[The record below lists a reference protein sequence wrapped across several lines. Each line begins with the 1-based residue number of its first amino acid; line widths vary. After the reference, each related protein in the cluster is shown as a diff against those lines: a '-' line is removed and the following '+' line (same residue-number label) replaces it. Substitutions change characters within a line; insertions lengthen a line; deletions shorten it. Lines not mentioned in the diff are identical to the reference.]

1 MKKQKNRKKGRK
13 QAARSVRQNRPA
25 SRSGDASP
33 PSPSSSASDSATKKD
48 NRPSNPDCL
57 VEVRGLSVDFTS
69 SKSVSHAVKN
79 ISFDIRPGETVAL
92 VGESGSGKTV
102 SALSIMRLLPYPA
115 ASHPGGEIFFKG
127 KDLLKVRG
135 RELRRYRGNAI
146 SMIFQEPMSSLN
158 PLHTIERQIGEV
170 LELHRGL
177 SGSAARKRVLDLLH
191 KVGIKDPESRL
202 LSYPHQLSGG
212 QRQRVMIAMA
222 LANEPDLLIAD
233 EPTTALDV
241 TIQAQILELLQNLQQ
256 ELGMAL
262 LLITHDLGIVRKMAE
277 RTCVMKNGEIVE
289 QGRTAE
295 IFDHPQHAY
304 TRHLLNAEPRG
315 EPPHEDLN
323 APTIIETE
331 NLKVWFPVKRG
342 FFRKTVDH
350 VKAVNG
356 ISLQLR
362 EKQTLG
368 IVGESGSGKT
378 TLGLALLRL
387 ISSEGPISYI
397 GQRIDDYQIKD
408 MRPLRRD
415 MQIVF
420 QDPYGSLSP
429 RLSVNQIIEEGLLI
443 QHPEMSAK
451 ERRERVS
458 FELEE
463 VGLDPASQ
471 DRYPHEFSGGQR
483 QRIAIARAMVLEP
496 KFVMLD
502 EPTSALDV
510 SVQAQ
515 IVELLLKL
523 QEKHKLSYLFISHD
537 LRVVRALANHV
548 IVMRGGIAVE
558 EGPAT
563 EIFNNPQTDYTK
575 ALMAAAFNLQA
586 SHEDAIAQ

>member
-1 MKKQKNRKKGRK
+1 MKKHNSRKKGRK
-13 QAARSVRQNRPA
+13 QAQKTM
-25 SRSGDASP
+25 DAGTELTSMSSTHAKNTTP
-33 PSPSSSASDSATKKD
+33 PLDG
-48 NRPSNPDCL
+48 RL
-57 VEVRGLSVDFTS
+57 IEVRDLCVDFRS
-69 SKSVSHAVKN
+69 STRITHAVRHV
-79 ISFDIRPGETVAL
+79 SFDIKPGETVAL

-115 ASHPGGEIFFKG
+115 ASHPHGEVFFKG
-127 KDLLKVRG
+127 KDDLLKIRG
-135 RELRRYRGNAI
+135 KKLRQYRGNAI

-158 PLHTIERQIGEV
+158 PLHSIERQVGEV

-177 SGSAARKRVLDLLH
+177 SGSAARKVVLDLLH
-191 KVGIKDPESRL
+191 KVGIKDPEQRL
-202 LSYPHQLSGG
+202 ESYPHQLSGG

-241 TIQAQILELLQNLQQ
+241 TIQAQILELLKTLQK
-256 ELGMAL
+256 EMGMAL
-262 LLITHDLGIVRKMAE
+262 LLITHDLGIVRKMAD
-277 RTCVMKNGEIVE
+277 RTCVMKDGEIVE
-289 QGRTAE
+289 KGNTE
-295 IFDHPQHAY
+295 DIFNNPQHDY
-304 TRHLLNAEPRG
+304 TRHLLNAEPKG
-315 EPPHEDLN
+315 NPPENDES
-323 APTIIETE
+323 APTIIETD
-331 NLKVWFPVKRG
+331 NLKVWFPIKAG
-342 FFRKTVDH
+342 LFRKTVGH
-350 VKAVNG
+350 IKAVNG
-356 ISLQLR
+356 VSLKLR
-362 EKQTLG
+362 EQQTLG

-397 GQRIDDYQIKD
+397 GKRIDEYQIKE

-429 RLSVNQIIEEGLLI
+429 RLSINQIIEEGLII
-443 QHPEMSAK
+443 QQPDLSKAQ
-451 ERRERVS
+451 RRERVS

-463 VGLDPASQ
+463 VGLDPSAQ

-483 QRIAIARAMVLEP
+483 QRIAIARAMVLQP

-548 IVMRGGIAVE
+548 IVMRNGIAVE
-558 EGPAT
+558 EGPARQ
-563 EIFNNPQTDYTK
+563 IFDDPQTDYTK
-575 ALMAAAFNLQA
+575 ALMAAAFNLTA
-586 SHEDAIAQ
+586 SHDEKIVAQ